1 MHMRAR
7 HQSLFTVVFAV
18 FAVAC
23 SHVTEPSEP
32 QATVVVQRDTLV
44 ASVVSA
50 GAVDWMQFTIP
61 LAIHNTTSAPL
72 TFDICFSSIDTQRSG
87 DWQSVWSPYCA
98 LTTGSNAPIQPG
110 ETREVSV
117 SIVAS
122 IQGPG
127 GPPWGSATVNGTYRF
142 TAGLLPSGFVGAIPR
157 IGSNAFT
164 LMRGN

>member
-50 GAVDWMQFTIP
+50 GGVDWMQFIAP
-61 LAIHNTTSAPL
+61 VAIHNTTSTPL
-72 TFDICFSSIDTQRSG
+72 TFDFCSFSIETQRNG
-87 DWQSVWSPYCA
+87 EWQPVWSPYCL
-98 LTTGSNAPIQPG
+98 LTGGAIAPIQPG
-110 ETREVSV
+110 ETREVSLT
-117 SIVAS
+117 IGAA
-122 IQGPG
+122 IRGPG
-127 GPPWGSATVNGTYRF
+127 GPVWENTSVNGTYRF
-142 TAGLLPSGFVGAIPR
+142 TAALLPSGFVGAAPR

-164 LMRGN
+164 LLRGN